1 MEIKFTPV
9 TYEAYLRS
17 LKPIDTAPQFPATSS
32 VTDLTCAPLQGPTPP
47 TSSNKINLAKV
58 VLGAI
63 VVVLLYKAAQYII
76 RENSRED

>member
-9 TYEAYLRS
+9 SYEAYLRS

-32 VTDLTCAPLQGPTPP
+32 ITNLTSAPLPGPTPP
-47 TSSNKINLAKV
+47 TSSNKINLGKV
-58 VLGAI
+58 LLGAI
-63 VVVLLYKAAQYII
+63 VVVFLYKAAQYII